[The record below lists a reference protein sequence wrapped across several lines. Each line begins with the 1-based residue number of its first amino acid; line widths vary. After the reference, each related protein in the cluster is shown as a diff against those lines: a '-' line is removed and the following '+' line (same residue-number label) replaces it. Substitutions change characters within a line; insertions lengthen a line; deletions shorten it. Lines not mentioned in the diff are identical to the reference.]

1 MSPNPVRWTALIGV
15 LALLVIGA
23 VVYFIATSA
32 TPPVQDAAPS
42 PTSSTTTPHPQVEP
56 PELDQAPTPEPEV
69 EPEVEPGR
77 YSYEKSLRWGA
88 QMVEPPELT
97 PDQQVLAD
105 VACNF
110 TAAQYDYDPAQV
122 SDYQQILQRF
132 EPFAD
137 PVLYEEIAASVAEY
151 GSIGD
156 YDLWVREGATVS
168 VVCAAAPIGD
178 PVPMTTRGGLQV
190 DAWQLY
196 TRTRVRMDL
205 PDGNPEQT
213 YPTFVTYVAELPG
226 VDGPRVIDADVQ
238 GGEH

>member
-1 MSPNPVRWTALIGV
+1 
-15 LALLVIGA
+15 
-23 VVYFIATSA
+23 
-32 TPPVQDAAPS
+32 
-42 PTSSTTTPHPQVEP
+42 
-56 PELDQAPTPEPEV
+56 
-69 EPEVEPGR
+69 
-77 YSYEKSLRWGA
+77 
-88 QMVEPPELT
+88 MVDPPELT
-97 PDQQVLAD
+97 PDEQVLAD

-110 TAAQYDYDPAQV
+110 IAAQYDYDPAQV

-205 PDGNPEQT
+205 PDANPEQT